1 MVTGIEVTGLVLA
14 ILPLIINQLDNYVQG
29 VETIKSFRTK
39 RYRRYLDEHA
49 AILGGQ
55 YAILINCLEVILED
69 TVPEDQISRLLAN
82 TRDPLWADVTFQRQ
96 LQQRLGRD
104 YTPFCDIMSQVS
116 HTLEELARKMELPIG
131 TLVARSFVDLGRH

>member
-1 MVTGIEVTGLVLA
+1 MVTGIEVTGLVLT
-14 ILPLIINQLDNYVQG
+14 ILSLIINQLDNYVQG

-39 RYRRYLDEHA
+39 RYRRYLDKNL

-55 YAILINCLEVILED
+55 YAILINCLEMILED

-82 TRDPLWADVTFQRQ
+82 TRDPLWTDLVLQRQ
-96 LQQRLGRD
+96 LQQRLGRG

-116 HTLEELARKMELPIG
+116 HTLEELASKMGLPIDIS
-131 TLVARSFVDLGRH
+131 VSYSIQNSW